1 MLIAPTAALDVQ
13 PASLT
18 EAKDA
23 LVLRLKF
30 HKSTLFLP
38 CQPTDTLASLKT
50 GFVVA
55 VRSSNQPE
63 LSSLPSYTST
73 DAKSYPSWSDMD
85 PDTDVGLFI
94 ASSTGN
100 DAAGLEGMTIFM
112 PLDHDASGAD
122 TTVRKAGLKDSD
134 AVCVGFRAQG
144 AGTWLDVFLDVFLI
158 ALAQARLELTLT
170 IFHPLSCAHLS
181 LFCAACSMTNAL
193 THVSLRLPAHRPVYG
208 CRGGRRGRRPR
219 LCPTTAL
226 RMKKTNCKLHS
237 ERPDRRRK

>member
-1 MLIAPTAALDVQ
+1 MRVPHQALLASFQ
-13 PASLT
+13 THPSSNLSSLQSNMPASLT

-144 AGTWLDVFLDVFLI
+144 AASVSQPIVQFTDVEEDDEAADPDSVPP
-158 ALAQARLELTLT
+158 
-170 IFHPLSCAHLS
+170 PLS
-181 LFCAACSMTNAL
+181 
-193 THVSLRLPAHRPVYG
+193 
-208 CRGGRRGRRPR
+208 
-219 LCPTTAL
+219 
-226 RMKKTNCKLHS
+226 
-237 ERPDRRRK
+237 E